1 MREPVERG
9 RVKPRAKQLAER
21 PAFQPF
27 GQRGKSTAIAASRSR
42 SRVTAEERRLSKR
55 SRSRSAVAGSRR
67 WTAS

>member
-27 GQRGKSTAIAASRSR
+27 GQRREVHGHRRQPLPLPGHGGGTAPLE
-42 SRVTAEERRLSKR
+42 AEPLQVGRGGE
-55 SRSRSAVAGSRR
+55 
-67 WTAS
+67 